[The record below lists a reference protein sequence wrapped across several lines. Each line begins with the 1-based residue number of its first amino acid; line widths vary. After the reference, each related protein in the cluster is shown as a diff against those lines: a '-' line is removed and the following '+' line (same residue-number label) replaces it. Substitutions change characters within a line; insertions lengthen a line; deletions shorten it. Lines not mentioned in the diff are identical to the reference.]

1 MTKYI
6 KICISVLLISFF
18 VCSCTY
24 QNDLAVTETYID
36 TENPPELSTVPLN
49 GRRYYE
55 KDELAQTLAEVI
67 RKSTGNWSVY
77 VESLNNDFELEI
89 NNREVPAASTI
100 KLFNMVAV
108 YDEMKK
114 GNLRLGKKLNSD
126 MRSMITVSS
135 NAASNSVVSY
145 LGNGDFPEG
154 AKKVTALAERL
165 GCYNTQEQ
173 SMLYDVSGPST
184 GRNTTSVKDC
194 AVILK
199 KIYNEECILPVY
211 DREMLRLLKQQERD
225 WKIPAGV
232 PKDTVVANK
241 TGENSKVELDVGIV
255 YSPECDYVLCISV
268 TGFRSPQV
276 YKTFSEISEA
286 VYEFFNREISFADE

>member
-1 MTKYI
+1 MTKHI

-24 QNDLAVTETYID
+24 QNDLSVTEPYID

-55 KDELAQTLAEVI
+55 KDELAQALAEVI

-100 KLFNMVAV
+100 KLYNMVAV

-114 GNLRLGKKLNSD
+114 GNLRMSNKLNSD
-126 MRSMITVSS
+126 LKSMITVSS
-135 NAASNSVVSY
+135 NVASNSVVSFI
-145 LGNGDFPEG
+145 GNGDFVKG
-154 AKKVTALAERL
+154 AEKVTLL
-165 GCYNTQEQ
+165 SKHMGCHDTQEQ
-173 SMLYDVSGPST
+173 TKLYDVSGPST

-194 AVILK
+194 ATVLK
-199 KIYNEECILPVY
+199 NIYNEECISPVY
-211 DREMLRLLKQQERD
+211 DREMLKLLKQQERD
-225 WKIPAGV
+225 WKIPSGV
-232 PKDTVVANK
+232 PEKTVVANK

-268 TGFRSPQV
+268 TGFKSPQV
-276 YKTFSEISEA
+276 YKTFSEISKA
-286 VYEFFNREISFADE
+286 TYDFFNRNTE